1 MSAKRNLELQSKI
14 FVILIFFLNKL
25 IRDAKILK
33 LFHLYQFFYYFCKKI
48 RIIMEAKNI
57 NTTIYVAKVEELDD
71 KDRQLVETS
80 IEATNN
86 SYAPYS
92 RFHVGAA
99 VRLDNGI
106 IIPGCNQ
113 ENAAFGVTICAE
125 RTALFAAGAQYPKA
139 KVEAIAITAR
149 NADGLLDEPVAPC
162 GTCRQAMVETEKRSG
177 KKLRILLNGKNSVYI
192 IEGIGALLPL
202 TFSDEQL

>member
-99 VRLDNGI
+99 VRLDNGV

-149 NADGLLDEPVAPC
+149 NADGLLDEPVSPC

-177 KKLRILLNGKNSVYI
+177 KKLRILLNGNNSVYI

>member
-33 LFHLYQFFYYFCKKI
+33 LFHLYQFFFFFCKKI

-149 NADGLLDEPVAPC
+149 NADGLLDEPVSPC

>member
-80 IEATNN
+80 IEDTNN

-99 VRLDNGI
+99 VRLDNGV

-149 NADGLLDEPVAPC
+149 NADGLLDEPVSPC

>member
-48 RIIMEAKNI
+48 MIIMEAKNI

-99 VRLDNGI
+99 VRLDNGV

-149 NADGLLDEPVAPC
+149 NADGLLDEPVSPC

>member
-57 NTTIYVAKVEELDD
+57 NTTIYVANMEELDE
-71 KDRQLVETS
+71 KDRQLVEAA
-80 IEATNN
+80 IEATKS

-92 RFHVGAA
+92 HFNVGAA
-99 VRLDNGI
+99 VRLDNGVV
-106 IIPGCNQ
+106 IPGCNQ

-125 RTALFAAGAQYPKA
+125 RTALFAAGAQYPDA
-139 KVEAIAITAR
+139 KVEAIAIAAR
-149 NADGLLDEPVAPC
+149 NADGLLDEPIPPC

-177 KKLRILLNGKNSVYI
+177 NKLHILLYGRKHVYI

>member
-71 KDRQLVETS
+71 KDLQLVETS

-99 VRLDNGI
+99 VRLDNGV

-149 NADGLLDEPVAPC
+149 NVDGLLDEPVSPC

-177 KKLRILLNGKNSVYI
+177 KKLRIFLNGKNSVYI

>member
-57 NTTIYVAKVEELDD
+57 NTTIYVAKVEELDG

-99 VRLDNGI
+99 VRLDNGV

-149 NADGLLDEPVAPC
+149 NADGLLDEPVSPC

>member
-125 RTALFAAGAQYPKA
+125 RAALFAAGAQYPKA

-149 NADGLLDEPVAPC
+149 NADGLLDEPVSPC

>member
-1 MSAKRNLELQSKI
+1 MSAIRNLELQSKI

-106 IIPGCNQ
+106 IITGCNQ

-149 NADGLLDEPVAPC
+149 NADGLLDEPVSPC

>member
-99 VRLDNGI
+99 VRLDNGV

-149 NADGLLDEPVAPC
+149 NADGLLDEPVSPC
-162 GTCRQAMVETEKRSG
+162 GTCRPAMVETEKRSG
-177 KKLRILLNGKNSVYI
+177 KKLRILLNGKNCVYI

>member
-33 LFHLYQFFYYFCKKI
+33 LFHLYQFFYYFCKTI

-99 VRLDNGI
+99 VRLDNGV

-113 ENAAFGVTICAE
+113 ENAALGVTICAE

-149 NADGLLDEPVAPC
+149 NADGLLDEPVSPC

>member
-33 LFHLYQFFYYFCKKI
+33 LFHLHQFFYYFCKKI

-99 VRLDNGI
+99 VRLDNGV

-149 NADGLLDEPVAPC
+149 NADGLLDEPVSPC

>member
-1 MSAKRNLELQSKI
+1 
-14 FVILIFFLNKL
+14 
-25 IRDAKILK
+25 
-33 LFHLYQFFYYFCKKI
+33 
-48 RIIMEAKNI
+48 MEAKNI

-92 RFHVGAA
+92 RFYVGAA

-149 NADGLLDEPVAPC
+149 NADGLLDEPVSPC

>member
-1 MSAKRNLELQSKI
+1 
-14 FVILIFFLNKL
+14 
-25 IRDAKILK
+25 
-33 LFHLYQFFYYFCKKI
+33 
-48 RIIMEAKNI
+48 MEAKNI

-149 NADGLLDEPVAPC
+149 LAVRLWWKQRKGAAKSCAYFLTVRIAY
-162 GTCRQAMVETEKRSG
+162 
-177 KKLRILLNGKNSVYI
+177 ILLKV
-192 IEGIGALLPL
+192 
-202 TFSDEQL
+202 

>member
-149 NADGLLDEPVAPC
+149 NADGLLDEPVSPC

>member
-48 RIIMEAKNI
+48 RIIMEDKNI

-149 NADGLLDEPVAPC
+149 NADGLLDEPVSPC

>member
-57 NTTIYVAKVEELDD
+57 NTTIYVANMEELDE
-71 KDRQLVETS
+71 KDRQLVEAA
-80 IEATNN
+80 IEATKS

-92 RFHVGAA
+92 HFNVGAA
-99 VRLDNGI
+99 VRLDNGVV
-106 IIPGCNQ
+106 IPGCNQ

-125 RTALFAAGAQYPKA
+125 RTALFAAGAQYPDA
-139 KVEAIAITAR
+139 KVEAIAIAAR
-149 NADGLLDEPVAPC
+149 NADGLLDEPIPPC

-177 KKLRILLNGKNSVYI
+177 NKLHILLYGRKHVYI
-192 IEGIGALLPL
+192 IEGIGSLLPL